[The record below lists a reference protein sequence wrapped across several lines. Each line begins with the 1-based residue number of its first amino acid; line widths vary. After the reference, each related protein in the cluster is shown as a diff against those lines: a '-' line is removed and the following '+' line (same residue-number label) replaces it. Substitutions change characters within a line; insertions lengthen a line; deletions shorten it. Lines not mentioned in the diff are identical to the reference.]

1 MSYNPTEVGCDVDA
15 YLLLLSMLTHSKTTK
30 NPAFTDKTAYVVD
43 DHPLVARGIAE
54 FLRSLDLFEHVI
66 ALSSID
72 ALWDNMIDEAPKLI
86 VVDFW
91 LPDGAALSLL
101 KQLRERLPHTVL
113 LVMSADDD
121 RAIINKVQTA
131 GANGFVHKQVAP
143 ERFAE
148 ALLTLMQGDFWFP
161 TELPSQKN
169 PLQKEL
175 SITAQELGL
184 TPRQG
189 EILVMI
195 IQGLPNKRI
204 ANSLGLSEQTV
215 KEHVSGILERLGVS
229 NRMEIMTKLRGK
241 RVD

>member
-1 MSYNPTEVGCDVDA
+1 
-15 YLLLLSMLTHSKTTK
+15 MLTHSKITK

-54 FLRSLDLFEHVI
+54 FLRSLDLFGHVI

-72 ALWDNMIDEAPKLI
+72 ALWENISSEVPKLI

-101 KQLRERLPHTVL
+101 KQLHDRLPQTVL

-121 RAIINKVQTA
+121 SAIINKARTA
-131 GANGFVHKQVAP
+131 GASGFVHKQAAP
-143 ERFAE
+143 ELFAE
-148 ALLTLMQGDFWFP
+148 AVFTLMKGYCWFP
-161 TELPSQKN
+161 HVTTSQKT

-189 EILVMI
+189 EILLMI

-229 NRMEIMTKLRGK
+229 NRIEIMTKLRGK
-241 RVD
+241 RLD